1 MIFGFF
7 IALVAGIG
15 VALQDLASPL
25 NTFWRSRPIQPSRW
39 FSVKFVTA
47 LVIVL
52 LAVYVPI
59 GLFLAAGEESIKE
72 AIEQPD
78 VAVIVASQVAVFA
91 AAVMMTSLV
100 RQAVY
105 AAILSVAVVY
115 IGILAYLIAYMIMH
129 YFGLVYGRMPF
140 EWWHITEDQALA
152 GALVTAIVSMFAA
165 WLAMRNDWGRKSRY

>member
-1 MIFGFF
+1 M
-7 IALVAGIG
+7 
-15 VALQDLASPL
+15 
-25 NTFWRSRPIQPSRW
+25 
-39 FSVKFVTA
+39 
-47 LVIVL
+47 
-52 LAVYVPI
+52 
-59 GLFLAAGEESIKE
+59 
-72 AIEQPD
+72 
-78 VAVIVASQVAVFA
+78 AVIVASQVAVFA